1 MKRGKELLVV
11 IFSLLLMYALS
22 GNEHAY
28 SQPAAEPEVPEVL
41 DIETWTQLPPE
52 HQEID
57 LKTSCMICHNYK
69 IDATTSATKQMVRV
83 GRKLEKEV
91 LWKRIAEH
99 LGGGKQTKT
108 MVMATSLNNI
118 PLTTTCDQ
126 MLDPERK
133 VLYAFF
139 EIGTEK
145 LSHLRENPYVS
156 LQWHK
161 PWENDF
167 SKVLCVQV
175 RGSAKLFD
183 GSSTEI
189 EEGIKIYFPTL
200 PEENRKELLSRVK
213 VNMVMCKTTIDQVTL
228 FEGTL
233 LTQGLS
239 SYQMWRR
246 EDSFTPSFYTR

>member
-1 MKRGKELLVV
+1 MLKRRGLQIAILSLFLMFAFGSIDLV
-11 IFSLLLMYALS
+11 
-22 GNEHAY
+22 Y
-28 SQPAAEPEVPEVL
+28 SQPTREAEEPEVPDL
-41 DIETWTQLPPE
+41 ETWTQLPPE

-69 IDATTSATKQMVRV
+69 IDATTTATKQMVRV
-83 GRKLEKEV
+83 GRKLDKDV

-126 MLDPERK
+126 MLDPKEK
-133 VLYAFF
+133 ILYAFY

-189 EEGIKIYFPTL
+189 EEGIKIYFPTI

-213 VNMVMCKTTIDQVTL
+213 VNMVMCKTTIDQLIL